1 MAINGTSGDDVLDGT
16 RFNDEING
24 LEGNDV
30 FLGSRGQDV
39 LNGGQGNSDSV
50 DYSISGTHLQNE
62 YSGNAVD
69 VDLQRATQIGGFADG
84 DTLISVENVG
94 GSFENDVIK
103 GDGLA
108 NILVGNE
115 GDDVIEGRDGD
126 DRLFGDSNG
135 RAFGEDSVFGNGSG
149 NDVLDGGAGNDELF
163 GGGGNDTLIGGSGND
178 DLFGDGGNDTLIGGT
193 GANLLD
199 GGDGTD
205 TASYAGSAFG
215 MLVQINGSNSNGV
228 AFSLGSTDGDSLL
241 SIENIIGSNF
251 ADQIGGSAIANVI
264 NGGGGDDFISG
275 GGGADSLNGG
285 AGIDTASYGGS
296 SAGVNV
302 NLGTLSF
309 VFGSGF
315 IQTGGTGTGGDAQG
329 DTLSGFENLLGSNF
343 ADTLTGNAGANRLDG
358 GAGGDTLNGGGG
370 NDTLVGGTGVGLD
383 VLTGGAGADNFLYL
397 SLDDSRIV
405 NGRQQDTITDFT
417 VGQDKLDFR
426 ALGANVADVLI
437 VNGNGAASVGIDA
450 NGNGT
455 FEEGEFNVI
464 ANIQNGQLFTLNDL
478 LL

>member
-1 MAINGTSGDDVLDGT
+1 MAINGTNGDDDFYGT
-16 RFNDEING
+16 RFDDEING
-24 LEGNDV
+24 QGGNDI
-30 FLGSRGQDV
+30 FHGSRGQDV
-39 LNGGQGNSDSV
+39 LNGQSGTDGV
-50 DYSISGTHLQNE
+50 DYSVAHTPAPFQSVTEGD
-62 YSGNAVD
+62 AVN
-69 VDLQRATQIGGFADG
+69 VDLLRATQIGGFADG
-84 DTLISVENVG
+84 DTLVSIENVG
-94 GSFENDVIK
+94 GSFKDDVIK
-103 GDGLA
+103 GDGFA
-108 NILVGNE
+108 NILVGND
-115 GDDVIEGRDGD
+115 GNDIIEGRDGD
-126 DRLFGDSNG
+126 DRLFGDGSG
-135 RAFGEDSVFGNGSG
+135 GDLGEHFVVSGDNSGPG

-163 GGGGNDTLIGGSGND
+163 GGAGNDTLIGGSGIN
-178 DLFGDGGNDTLIGGT
+178 TLDGGT
-193 GANLLD
+193 GI
-199 GGDGTD
+199 D
-205 TASYAGSAFG
+205 TANYATSTAGVFVTLTG
-215 MLVQINGSNSNGV
+215 TNSNGV
-228 AFSLGSTDGDSLL
+228 TLGLGNNVADSLI
-241 SIENIIGSNF
+241 SIENIIGSDF
-251 ADQIGGSAIANVI
+251 ADRIGGSSIANAI
-264 NGGGGDDFISG
+264 SGGGGDDFISG
-275 GGGADSLNGG
+275 GGGADALNGG
-285 AGIDTASYGGS
+285 AGIDTAGYGGT

-329 DTLSGFENLLGSNF
+329 DTLSSFENLLGSNF

-358 GAGGDTLNGGGG
+358 GAGADTLDGGGG

-426 ALGANVADVLI
+426 ALGVDAADVLI
-437 VNGNGAASVGIDA
+437 VNGNGAASVGVDA